1 MDQNKKMY
9 TFLFFI
15 LLEIL
20 VIISLLVWTFIKMP
34 TKAQIFCLVVP
45 ILRASLKVRKKRFL
59 DSILTEVYTEKEIT
73 DINLGKI
80 PDWLVFAYY
89 YVITFCV
96 VVVCTKLLYWLTVFL
111 YG

>member
-9 TFLFFI
+9 TFLCLI
-15 LLEIL
+15 PLEIG
-20 VIISLLVWTFIKMP
+20 IIVSLLVWIFIKMP
-34 TKAQIFCLVVP
+34 TKAQIFCLVIP

-96 VVVCTKLLYWLTVFL
+96 IVICTKLLYWLAVFL